1 MIHTMRG
8 YKLQEGDIFSVDL
21 GTFISTSTLWRSQ
34 FQILGFDSHKRNWW
48 KIWKPRYTHFVR
60 IQYLG

>member
-8 YKLQEGDIFSVDL
+8 YKLQEGDIFSIDL
-21 GTFISTSTLWRSQ
+21 GTFISTSTLWRSP
-34 FQILGFDSHKRNWW
+34 FQIVGFDNYKRKWW
-48 KIWKPRYTHFVR
+48 KIWKPRYTHVVR